1 MSHNR
6 IPIPA
11 WKHMPHLGFL
21 HYHSSVTSRALDT
34 SDILYLPPLNPYLG
48 FINHSVRATQTH
60 LEPATREASTQTDR
74 VPEYE
79 LGKQLMGKMRYK

>member
-1 MSHNR
+1 MDRR

-21 HYHSSVTSRALDT
+21 HYPNGVSHRALDT
-34 SDILYLPPLNPYLG
+34 KNILYLPPLNPYLG
-48 FINHSVRATQTH
+48 FINHSVRATQTV
-60 LEPATREASTQTDR
+60 PATRDASTQTDP